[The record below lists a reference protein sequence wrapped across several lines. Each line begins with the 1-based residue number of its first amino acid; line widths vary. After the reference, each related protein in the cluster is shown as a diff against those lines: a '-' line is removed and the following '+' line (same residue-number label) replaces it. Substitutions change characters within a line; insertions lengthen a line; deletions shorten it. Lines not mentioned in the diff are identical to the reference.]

1 MLENWLQAPKIE
13 IDNLASW
20 QIGSTILQ
28 HIGGQFPDLRTS
40 KIALLGISPETDTIR
55 KYLYQ
60 MGHPFSKF
68 PIADIGN
75 LRNPS
80 EDTLLPVLKELLASK
95 IIPIILSNEAVPF
108 TAQFKAYKDR
118 LKKVNLVVIDE
129 KLAHHKKIENYLSVL
144 RKGRKPR
151 LGNLG
156 LIGYQSHLSPID
168 SIHYYQNKN
177 YDCTRLG
184 LAKSQM
190 EQLEPVIRDAHA
202 VYFNMAA
209 LKMVEAPG
217 LWENSPSGFTS
228 EEACQV
234 CHYAG
239 ISDKLSSIGFYGYC
253 KEKDHQEQT
262 AQLIA
267 QMVWY
272 TIEGIYYRKKDFP
285 ISTEGMLEY
294 IVTLKGYDQ
303 ELTFWKS
310 TRSGRWWIE
319 VPHKNK
325 KKKNHLIPCS
335 YEDYQLACQNDLSER
350 LLNVIERVA

>member
-1 MLENWLQAPKIE
+1 MLENWLQAPKIDV
-13 IDNLASW
+13 DNLASW
-20 QIGSTILQ
+20 QLGSNILQ
-28 HIGGQFPDLRTS
+28 HVGDQFPDLRTS

-75 LRNPS
+75 LRNSS
-80 EDTLLPVLKELLASK
+80 EDTLLPVLKELIASK
-95 IIPIILSNEAVPF
+95 IIPVILSSEPAPF
-108 TAQFKAYKDR
+108 VAQFKAYKDQ
-118 LKKVNLVVIDE
+118 LKKVNLVVVDE
-129 KLAHHKKIENYLSVL
+129 KLAHHKKIDNYLSVL

-156 LIGYQSHLSPID
+156 LIGYQSHLSPLG

-177 YDCTRLG
+177 YDCIRLG
-184 LAKSQM
+184 LAKYQM
-190 EQLEPVIRDAHA
+190 EQIEPVLRDAHA

-209 LKMVEAPG
+209 LKIAEAPG

-253 KEKDHQEQT
+253 KEKDPQEQT

-267 QMVWY
+267 QMIWY
-272 TIEGIYYRKKDFP
+272 AMEGIYYRKNDFP

-294 IVTLKGYDQ
+294 IVALKGYDQ
-303 ELTFWKS
+303 EIIFWKS

-335 YEDYQLACQNDLSER
+335 YEDYQLACRNDLSER
-350 LLNVIERVA
+350 LLNVMERFA